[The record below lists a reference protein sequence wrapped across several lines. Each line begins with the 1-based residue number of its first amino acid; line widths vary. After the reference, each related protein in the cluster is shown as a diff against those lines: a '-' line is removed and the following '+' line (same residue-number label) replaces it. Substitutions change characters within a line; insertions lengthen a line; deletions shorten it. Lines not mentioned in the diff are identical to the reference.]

1 MFSRYCGLCIK
12 RVFLPRHLTSV
23 CASLRPLTA
32 RVFTTMTET
41 QDMLDVIGY
50 SLSVLVNGI
59 ICLQIVAYSNSDR
72 SKKDKKEK

>member
-1 MFSRYCGLCIK
+1 
-12 RVFLPRHLTSV
+12 
-23 CASLRPLTA
+23 LTA